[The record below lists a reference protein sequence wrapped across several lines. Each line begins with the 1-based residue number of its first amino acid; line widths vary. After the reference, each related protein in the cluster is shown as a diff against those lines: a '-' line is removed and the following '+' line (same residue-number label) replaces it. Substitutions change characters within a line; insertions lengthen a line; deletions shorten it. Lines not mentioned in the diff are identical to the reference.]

1 MSNEPHKEQGNSRPR
16 RFGFLKRLWRK
27 IRVPIARSQ
36 ITKIVLVE
44 LITAYMR
51 FVYLTNKR
59 LDDAETTF
67 QTAFKDA
74 PYILTFW
81 HGQHIMGPFLN
92 RHGMQLVAMFSKS
105 ADAELNAKVTE
116 RLGVITVRGS
126 GGRSGKTRVGKGGA
140 RALLALRNAL
150 KEDKC
155 VGMIADIAHG
165 TAREA
170 GEGIILLAKISGRPI
185 MPAAYCFSRQYIL
198 QKSWDKTAIPLPFGR
213 SVACLGEPVSVP
225 ADADEEV
232 LEQKR
237 QELTA
242 SLNAAM
248 ARATALLEKTA

>member
-1 MSNEPHKEQGNSRPR
+1 MSNELQKQQGNPEPR
-16 RFGFLKRLWRK
+16 RFSILKRLWRK
-27 IRVPIARSQ
+27 IRGPIARSN
-36 ITKIVLVE
+36 ITKFILVE
-44 LITAYMR
+44 LITAYLR

-59 LDDAETTF
+59 LDDAELTF

-92 RHGMQLVAMFSKS
+92 RNRMQLVAMFSRS
-105 ADAELNAKVTE
+105 ADAELNAKVAE
-116 RLGVITVRGS
+116 RLHVTTIRGS
-126 GGRSGKTRVGKGGA
+126 GGRPGKTNAGKGGA

-150 KEDKC
+150 KDDKS

-170 GEGIILLAKISGRPI
+170 GQGIILLAKISGRPI
-185 MPAAYCFSRQYIL
+185 IPAAYCFSRQYIL

-213 SVACLGEPVSVP
+213 SVACLGKPVSVP
-225 ADADEEV
+225 EDADDEV

-248 ARATALLEKTA
+248 AEATALLEKTA